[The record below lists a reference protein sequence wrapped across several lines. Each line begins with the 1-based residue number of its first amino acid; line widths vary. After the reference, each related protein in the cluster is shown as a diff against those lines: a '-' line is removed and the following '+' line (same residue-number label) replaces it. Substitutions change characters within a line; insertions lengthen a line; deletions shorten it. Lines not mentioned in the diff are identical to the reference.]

1 MQSAR
6 FAVLMD
12 SLLGQ
17 HSSLASYLPV
27 TVMACTV
34 KDGHCVKHMST
45 TWIVKQTAH
54 ERFTNTSKTFPGVMI
69 DNIQKILFEYQEM
82 KLT

>member
-1 MQSAR
+1 MQSAQ

-12 SLLGQ
+12 SLLSQ

-45 TWIVKQTAH
+45 TWIVIQTAH

-69 DNIQKILFEYQEM
+69 DKVQKILSEYQEM